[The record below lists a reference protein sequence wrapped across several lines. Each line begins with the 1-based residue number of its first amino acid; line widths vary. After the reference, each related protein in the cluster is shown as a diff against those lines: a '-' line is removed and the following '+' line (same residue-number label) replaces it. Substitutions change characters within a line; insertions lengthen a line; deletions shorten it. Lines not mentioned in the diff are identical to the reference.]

1 MSETG
6 RKRRSRWTD
15 VLLSVCGLFVLT
27 VLLIVATAFNPKAA
41 LMAQFFDR
49 HGLTVLAVEVGAIL
63 IVAIIVLIVE
73 RRESRQR
80 AAEQVAVGSE
90 TDLPESDLSE
100 ADLLEPGSRAS
111 SVVDDR

>member
-6 RKRRSRWTD
+6 RNRRSRWTD
-15 VLLSVCGLFVLT
+15 VLLTTCGLFVLT

-63 IVAIIVLIVE
+63 IVAIIVFVVE

-80 AAEQVAVGSE
+80 ALEQAAAGA
-90 TDLPESDLSE
+90 DLPGG
-100 ADLLEPGSRAS
+100 DLLEPGSRESAA
-111 SVVDDR
+111 VDDR